1 MNAMATYPPNFDRSA
16 KAKYGVLIHVYGGPN
31 SQQVSQAFSLDWMS
45 ALASQRDVP
54 DMPWIIVRVDGRGTG
69 YRGRRFRSA
78 ISRQL
83 GLLEPADQAAAAR
96 HFQSQTFVNPHR
108 MAIWGWSYGGY
119 TTARAIERH
128 SDVFRV
134 GMSVAPV
141 SSWRFYDSVYTE
153 RYMKTPQANDA
164 GYDASTIANVTGF
177 RSARFLVQH
186 GSGDDNVHL
195 QNTMALADLLESNN
209 VPGFEMAVYPDSDH
223 SIYTHGVRPALYA
236 RMVNFLFRSF
246 HELENKEFD
255 YWRHIDPN
263 NASSG

>member
-1 MNAMATYPPNFDRSA
+1 
-16 KAKYGVLIHVYGGPN
+16 
-31 SQQVSQAFSLDWMS
+31 
-45 ALASQRDVP
+45 
-54 DMPWIIVRVDGRGTG
+54 
-69 YRGRRFRSA
+69 
-78 ISRQL
+78 
-83 GLLEPADQAAAAR
+83 PADQAAAAR

>member
-1 MNAMATYPPNFDRSA
+1 
-16 KAKYGVLIHVYGGPN
+16 
-31 SQQVSQAFSLDWMS
+31 
-45 ALASQRDVP
+45 
-54 DMPWIIVRVDGRGTG
+54 
-69 YRGRRFRSA
+69 
-78 ISRQL
+78 
-83 GLLEPADQAAAAR
+83 
-96 HFQSQTFVNPHR
+96 
-108 MAIWGWSYGGY
+108 
-119 TTARAIERH
+119 
-128 SDVFRV
+128 
-134 GMSVAPV
+134 
-141 SSWRFYDSVYTE
+141 